1 VAALRFRAT
10 NTSDAGVGWQLPFAM
25 TVYTID
31 PVSDSRWAEF
41 VGKHPAA
48 SIFHTPEWLEALR
61 RTYSYKPIA
70 ITTSPLGCSLTN
82 GIPFCGISSWLGGR
96 RLVSLP
102 FSDHCAPLAEDST
115 GLTSLLASLRES
127 VDRKKWKCAEIR
139 TTGSLLSDSEGFEE
153 SKSFFLHKLDLRPCL
168 DDIFRNFHKDCV
180 QRKIQ
185 RAMREGLTQ
194 ETGRSALLL
203 DQFYR
208 LLLMTRRR
216 HGVPPQPLAWFR
228 NLVSCLGDKVKI
240 RIASKDEN
248 PVAGILTL
256 QNKQRL
262 VYKYGC
268 SDERFNQLGGM
279 QMLLWKAIEDAKTGQ
294 VTEFDMGR
302 SDCANSGLVTF
313 KDRWGATRTRLTYL
327 RYPRVRFRSI
337 RDATQGNISK
347 RIFACMPNGLLT
359 ATGRVLYKYLG

>member
-1 VAALRFRAT
+1 
-10 NTSDAGVGWQLPFAM
+10 M

-31 PVSDSRWAEF
+31 PVNDKRWGEF
-41 VGKHPAA
+41 LEKYPAA

-61 RTYSYKPIA
+61 RTYGYNPVA
-70 ITTSPLGCSLTN
+70 FTTSPLGCSLTN

-102 FSDHCAPLAEDST
+102 FSDHCAPLAEDSEE
-115 GLTSLLASLRES
+115 LASLLASLRES
-127 VDRKKWKCAEIR
+127 VDREKWKCAEIR
-139 TTGSLLSDSEGFEE
+139 ATDSLSSSCEEFEE
-153 SKSFFLHKLDLRPCL
+153 SESFFLHKLDLRPCL
-168 DDIFRNFHKDCV
+168 DDIFHNFHKACV

-185 RAMREGLTQ
+185 RAMREGLAQ
-194 ETGRSALLL
+194 ETGKSEPLLA
-203 DQFYR
+203 QFYR

-216 HGVPPQPLAWFR
+216 HGVPPQPHAWFR
-228 NLVSCLGDKVKI
+228 NLIACLGDKVRI
-240 RIASKDEN
+240 RIVSKDGN

-256 QNKQRL
+256 QFKQTL

-279 QMLLWKAIEDAKTGQ
+279 QMLFWKAIEDAKADQ
-294 VTEFDMGR
+294 LTELDMGR

-327 RYPRVRFRSI
+327 RYPRARFGSVRT
-337 RDATQGNISK
+337 ATQGSISK
-347 RIFACMPNGLLT
+347 RIFACMPDGLLT

>member
-1 VAALRFRAT
+1 
-10 NTSDAGVGWQLPFAM
+10 M
-25 TVYTID
+25 TVYTINPTKD
-31 PVSDSRWAEF
+31 ERWGEF
-41 VGKHPAA
+41 LETHPAA
-48 SIFHTPEWLEALR
+48 SIFHTLEWLEALR
-61 RTYSYKPIA
+61 RTYGYEPVA
-70 ITTSPLGCSLTN
+70 FTTSPLGCSLTN
-82 GIPFCGISSWLGGR
+82 GIPFCAISSWLGGR

-115 GLTSLLASLRES
+115 GLTRLLVSLRES
-127 VDRKKWKCAEIR
+127 VDRKKWRCAEIR
-139 TTGSLLSDSEGFEE
+139 AMHSFSPDYEGFEE

-168 DDIFRNFHKDCV
+168 EDIFRNFHKDCV

-194 ETGRSALLL
+194 EQGRSESLLV
-203 DQFYR
+203 QFYK

-228 NLVSCLGDKVKI
+228 SLLACLGEKVRI
-240 RIASKDEN
+240 RVASKDGS

-256 QNKQRL
+256 QYKQTL

-268 SDERFNQLGGM
+268 SDERFNQLGGV
-279 QMLLWKAIEDAKTGQ
+279 QILFWKAIEDAKIDQ
-294 VTEFDMGR
+294 MTEFDMGR